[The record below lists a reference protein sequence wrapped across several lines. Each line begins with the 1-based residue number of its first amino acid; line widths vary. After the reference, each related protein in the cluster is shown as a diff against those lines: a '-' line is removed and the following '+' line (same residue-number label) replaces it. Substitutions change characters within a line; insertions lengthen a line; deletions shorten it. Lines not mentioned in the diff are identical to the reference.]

1 MNEQAKND
9 FDPVTLEILWSR
21 LISIADESAAALLRT
36 AFSTLVRESN
46 DFATVLMDAD
56 CNCLAENTGG
66 IPSFVGMLPGA
77 VRDFIDRIPIE
88 EWRPGDCIITNDP
101 WIGSGHL
108 PDITMAA
115 PIFYKDKLVAFSGS
129 IAHLPDIGGAGW
141 GSDCRELVEEGLR
154 IMPVKFIRE
163 NVEDPFV
170 GETIRSNVRV
180 PDQVIGDIYAQVAA
194 QRVCAKGVQQFL
206 EDTGLDELT
215 SLSEALRS
223 RAEHAMRTAIEAVPD
238 GSWHASVDADGFDED
253 ETHIECQLT
262 IKGSNLHLDF
272 DGTSPQINRGI
283 NSVLKYT
290 YSYATYPIKCA
301 LDPDSPRNE
310 GSFLPVTVSAPE
322 GCILNPTAPA
332 PTAARHLTG
341 HFLPGVIY
349 RCLAQVVPDKVSA
362 DSGSA
367 PTLRTVYGGVDL
379 EGSRFNQVLFACGGL
394 GANHRMDGYACTA
407 FPSNTGVGSIEAL
420 ESASPLRVWKK
431 ELATDSGGA
440 GEFRGGLGQDIEIEV
455 LSESPVS
462 LSTLSDR
469 GKYAPMGIL
478 GGKNGSLTNVEI
490 SDGSHPHLKS
500 RSVLK
505 PGELLKLHFPGGGGF
520 GKPEAR
526 DPASIQRD
534 IDAGYISIAAAKAE
548 YGYEALKAPTSE

>member
-1 MNEQAKND
+1 MSEQVKDD
-9 FDPVTLEILWSR
+9 FDSVTLEILWSR

-46 DFATVLMDAD
+46 DFCTVLMDAE

-66 IPSFVGMLPGA
+66 IPSFVGMLPSS

-108 PDITMAA
+108 PDITMAS

-129 IAHLPDIGGAGW
+129 IAHLPDIGGSGW
-141 GSDCRELVEEGLR
+141 GSDSRELVEEGLR

-215 SLSEALRS
+215 SLSKALRS
-223 RAEHAMRTAIEAVPD
+223 RAERAMRTAIEAVPD
-238 GSWHASVDADGFDED
+238 GSWHASVDADGFDDE
-253 ETHIECQLT
+253 ETHIECELT
-262 IKGSNLHLDF
+262 IKGSDLHLDF
-272 DGTSPQINRGI
+272 AGTSPQIARGI

-322 GCILNPTAPA
+322 GSILNPTSPA

-349 RCLAQVVPDKVSA
+349 RCLAQIVPEKVSA
-362 DSGSA
+362 DSGSS

-379 EGSRFNQVLFACGGL
+379 QGNRFNQVLFACGGL

-455 LSESPVS
+455 LSKSPVN
-462 LSTLSDR
+462 LSTLADR
-469 GKYAPMGIL
+469 GK
-478 GGKNGSLTNVEI
+478 
-490 SDGSHPHLKS
+490 
-500 RSVLK
+500 
-505 PGELLKLHFPGGGGF
+505 
-520 GKPEAR
+520 
-526 DPASIQRD
+526 
-534 IDAGYISIAAAKAE
+534 
-548 YGYEALKAPTSE
+548 